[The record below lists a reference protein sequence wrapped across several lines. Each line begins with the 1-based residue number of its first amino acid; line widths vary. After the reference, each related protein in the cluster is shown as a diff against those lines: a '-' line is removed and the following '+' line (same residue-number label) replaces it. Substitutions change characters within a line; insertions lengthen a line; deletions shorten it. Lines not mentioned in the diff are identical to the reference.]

1 LSADE
6 AGLTQKNM
14 ENQKQKNIGMAI
26 VAYILF
32 FVPLLTDAK
41 KDSFVRYHVRQGF
54 LVFLCAVAV
63 WIIGTLLTWKLYAI
77 TSLLNLVVLVFA
89 IIGIVNAA
97 NGQEKPLPLIGHLA
111 DKIKI

>member
-1 LSADE
+1 
-6 AGLTQKNM
+6 M
-14 ENQKQKNIGMAI
+14 ENQKQKNTGMAI

-32 FVPLLTDAK
+32 FIPLLTDAK

-63 WIIGTLLTWKLYAI
+63 WIIRGILTWRFYGI
-77 TSLLNLVVLVFA
+77 TNLLNLVVLVFA

-97 NGQEKPLPLIGHLA
+97 NGQEKPLPLIGKFA
-111 DKIKI
+111 NKIKI

>member
-1 LSADE
+1 MDE
-6 AGLTQKNM
+6 KKEKNT
-14 ENQKQKNIGMAI
+14 GMAI

-54 LVFLCAVAV
+54 LVFICGVIV
-63 WIIGTLLTWKLYAI
+63 WIVSMILTWRFYVLTNI
-77 TSLLNLVVLVFA
+77 LSLAVLVFA

>member
-1 LSADE
+1 MDE
-6 AGLTQKNM
+6 KKEKNT
-14 ENQKQKNIGMAI
+14 GMAI

-54 LVFLCAVAV
+54 LVFICGVIV
-63 WIIGTLLTWKLYAI
+63 WIVSMILTWRFYVLTNI
-77 TSLLNLVVLVFA
+77 LSLAVLVFA
-89 IIGIVNAA
+89 IIGIVNTA

>member
-1 LSADE
+1 M
-6 AGLTQKNM
+6 KN
-14 ENQKQKNIGMAI
+14 KIILVIVI

-54 LVFLCAVAV
+54 LVFICGVIV
-63 WIIGTLLTWKLYAI
+63 WIVSMILTWRFYVLTNI
-77 TSLLNLVVLVFA
+77 LSLAVLVFA